1 MPRAC
6 ELNPDSGTGN
16 KSFQSHLFLRGDVLK
31 YGMDARAE
39 AVRLFD
45 MGFADKLVGRLLGI
59 PHDTVRGWLY
69 AYRALG
75 REALFVSKHRTYSHD
90 LKVEAAKAVIEG
102 RMTKPEAMESYGL
115 KSKTQIDTWC
125 RLYREGGPDALLPK
139 PKGRPKKAE
148 PVFSS
153 REEELEARVRE
164 LELELEIQ
172 KRINALAEGIE
183 RKRRTR

>member
-1 MPRAC
+1 
-6 ELNPDSGTGN
+6 
-16 KSFQSHLFLRGDVLK
+16 
-31 YGMDARAE
+31 
-39 AVRLFD
+39 
-45 MGFADKLVGRLLGI
+45 
-59 PHDTVRGWLY
+59 
-69 AYRALG
+69 
-75 REALFVSKHRTYSHD
+75 
-90 LKVEAAKAVIEG
+90 
-102 RMTKPEAMESYGL
+102 MTKPEAMESYGL

-183 RKRRTR
+183 RRRRTR

>member
-1 MPRAC
+1 MR
-6 ELNPDSGTGN
+6 
-16 KSFQSHLFLRGDVLK
+16 

-39 AVRLFD
+39 ALRYFE
-45 MGFADKLVGRLLGI
+45 MGLADKLVGRLLGI
-59 PHDTVRGWLY
+59 PHETVRKWLY

-75 REALFVSKHRTYSHD
+75 KEALFVTTHRKYGHET
-90 LKVEAAKAVIEG
+90 KVRAARAVVEG
-102 RMTKPEAMESYGL
+102 EMTKPEAMEAFGL
-115 KSKTQIDTWC
+115 KSKTQINDWC
-125 RLYREGGPDALLPK
+125 RLYRQGGPDALLPK
-139 PKGRPKKAE
+139 PKGRPKKAG

-172 KRINALAEGIE
+172 KRINALADEIE